1 MSDRT
6 PPRDVPSERRWVL
19 ALLVAACVGLHIAW
33 VYQSVPLQSANDRSR
48 WSTIRALV
56 EDDSYIID
64 RFQVSRDRSWATID
78 LAQKEG
84 HLYST
89 KPPLLPTLLAWLVE
103 GLTAATGWTLATRTL
118 DLTRTVLLLVNV
130 VPLAIALAMLAG
142 VLRRTTETLF
152 APAVG
157 VLAVGAATMHTPFVA
172 TLNNHTIGLWSA
184 ALTLATL
191 HSYDRGSRVWTK
203 RLNAAAAG
211 FFAMWTCCNE
221 LPAALFGLTC
231 FGWLAWRDWRRA
243 VFWFGPAAVVPLAGF
258 FWANYEAV
266 GTWRPLYMAYGTET
280 YEFYLNGRPSYWM
293 NPQGIDR
300 NVDEPPVYLMHCL
313 VGHHGVFSLTPLLLL
328 AIPAAFLRSASRWLR
343 FWTRAGAVL
352 SVAVLAFF
360 LTRTE
365 NYNYGGVSV
374 ALRWLLWLT
383 PLWGMMITATLERWR
398 FGWLKGV
405 AVVLLAASLFSA
417 LEPGPNPWQHNWLF
431 RGLTQAGLIAY

>member
-1 MSDRT
+1 
-6 PPRDVPSERRWVL
+6 
-19 ALLVAACVGLHIAW
+19 
-33 VYQSVPLQSANDRSR
+33 
-48 WSTIRALV
+48 
-56 EDDSYIID
+56 
-64 RFQVSRDRSWATID
+64 
-78 LAQKEG
+78 
-84 HLYST
+84 
-89 KPPLLPTLLAWLVE
+89 
-103 GLTAATGWTLATRTL
+103 
-118 DLTRTVLLLVNV
+118 
-130 VPLAIALAMLAG
+130 
-142 VLRRTTETLF
+142 
-152 APAVG
+152 
-157 VLAVGAATMHTPFVA
+157 MHTPFVA